1 MLKMVNELINLNDKN
16 HVPIILT
23 ILVIV
28 LIMIIGFTSH
38 QREQIFILERGLGN
52 VFLPIQRV
60 ISKSMSQVEESLVTL
75 IRSSDI
81 KDENN
86 QLRSV
91 NESLQHQLIEL
102 QLTQEELSELRQLQR
117 TLNSID
123 RHDDFFPVT
132 ANVIAK
138 NPGNWFE
145 MFTIDAGSQQGVEKD
160 SVVIGSGGLVGR
172 VYETGHFW
180 SKVIA
185 IIDNSSSVS
194 FQVLRDGSL
203 QGIISGSVTNEL
215 SGYLFDPDAEVVVG
229 DQLITSGIG
238 LYPKGILIG
247 EVTTIDR
254 TPDLL
259 LKSVNVEPAVNFNR
273 LDKVLVI
280 SPRTIDE

>member
-1 MLKMVNELINLNDKN
+1 MINLNDKN

-23 ILVIV
+23 IVVIV

-52 VFLPIQRV
+52 VFLPIQRM
-60 ISKSMSQVEESLVTL
+60 ISKGMSQVEESLVTL

-86 QLRSV
+86 QLRAI

-102 QLTQEELSELRQLQR
+102 QLTQEELSELQQLQR

-123 RHDDFFPVT
+123 RRDDFFPVT

>member
-1 MLKMVNELINLNDKN
+1 MVNELINLNDKN

-23 ILVIV
+23 IVVIV

-52 VFLPIQRV
+52 VFLPIQRM
-60 ISKSMSQVEESLVTL
+60 ISKGMSQVEESLVTL

-86 QLRSV
+86 QLRAI

-102 QLTQEELSELRQLQR
+102 QLTQEELSELQQLQR

-123 RHDDFFPVT
+123 RRDDFFPVT

>member
-1 MLKMVNELINLNDKN
+1 MINLNDKN